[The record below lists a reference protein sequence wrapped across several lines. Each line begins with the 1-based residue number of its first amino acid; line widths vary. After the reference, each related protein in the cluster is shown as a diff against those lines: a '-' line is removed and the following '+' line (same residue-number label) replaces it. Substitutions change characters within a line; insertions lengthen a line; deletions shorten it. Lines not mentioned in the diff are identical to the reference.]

1 MHFIAFGSIIEQFM
15 QISSMSFKLLMAFFL
30 LNANAFI
37 AGDITDEIALAVR
50 SGNSKEISVH
60 FTDNVDLKVLQ
71 QEDVY
76 SKAQAELIVKDFF
89 SKHTVKSFEIDHK
102 SVKNDTQF
110 AIGKLDTS
118 AGKFRVYFLIKK
130 SGGKLKIQQFRIE
143 AENE

>member
-1 MHFIAFGSIIEQFM
+1 MRL
-15 QISSMSFKLLMAFFL
+15 KLFFAL
-30 LNANAFI
+30 LLVSLSAAA
-37 AGDITDEIALAVR
+37 AGDITDEIALAVK
-50 SGNSKEISVH
+50 SGNSKEISAY
-60 FTDNVDLKVLQ
+60 FTDNIDLKVLQ

-89 SKHTVKSFEIDHK
+89 TKHTVKSFEIDHR
-102 SVKNDTQF
+102 SVKNDTRF

-130 SGGKLKIQQFRIE
+130 SSGKLRIQQFRIE